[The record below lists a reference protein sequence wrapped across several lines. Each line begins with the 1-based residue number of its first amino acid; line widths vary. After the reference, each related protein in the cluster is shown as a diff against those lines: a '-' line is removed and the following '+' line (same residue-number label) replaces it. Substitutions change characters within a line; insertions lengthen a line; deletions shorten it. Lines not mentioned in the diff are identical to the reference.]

1 MYNICASYLF
11 KIMAVLK
18 SSHEEKTLLQL
29 KIVETK
35 KISWRD
41 IVPFQPKGFKIGN
54 TDGLRKS
61 IANNELIDR
70 FKVFT
75 IPGSKKYF
83 MFDGHTRHKVMLEME
98 EDNLYSFPDE
108 LEVDVLKFNDKK
120 TAAITLLEYQS
131 GKLKITESGLIEFAD
146 NVSIEHDEML
156 EIADNYNIP
165 LIYEVL
171 DEEEGSQSSA
181 SGTSSGT
188 ASSPDYVNFEIVMK
202 LENKKAL
209 MEKLNYIKTNKN
221 FELLEHALMELVN
234 SYKIKK

>member
-1 MYNICASYLF
+1 
-11 KIMAVLK
+11 MAVLK

-83 MFDGHTRHKVMLEME
+83 MFDGHTRHKVMREME

-120 TAAITLLEYQS
+120 TAAFTLLEYQA
-131 GKLKITESGLIEFAD
+131 GKLKISELGLVEFAEQINDTDEELQSIIDDYGIDMVHDKGMDQDDLNSFFAQNAEPGD
-146 NVSIEHDEML
+146 NVNKKKKITLEYTDE
-156 EIADNYNIP
+156 D
-165 LIYEVL
+165 YEKVIDAFEKL
-171 DEEEGSQSSA
+171 
-181 SGTSSGT
+181 SGTK
-188 ASSPDYVNFEIVMK
+188 EQIVFK
-202 LENKKAL
+202 L
-209 MEKLNYIKTNKN
+209 LNCK
-221 FELLEHALMELVN
+221 
-234 SYKIKK
+234 